1 MIEVKQLTKWFGPT
15 AALRGVSFEVPAGE
29 VVGLLGP
36 NGAGKTTTLRILTGY
51 LPATTGTALVGGK
64 DVMTESE
71 ATRAQIGYLPE
82 STPLYGEMRSREYL
96 HFIGRLFGMRRGDRK
111 RRIEELT
118 EWCGLERIIGRAIG
132 GLSKGNRQRVGLAQ
146 ALMHDPPVLVLDEP
160 TSGLDPVQVRA
171 FRNLIE
177 RLKGKHTIVLSSHIL
192 PEVEKAAD
200 RVVMVDRGVVV
211 AVGTPGDLRERAS
224 RGAALVVEAKG
235 RASRVRQVLEGVKGV
250 ERVELLTGEGTA
262 GGAAQKASPSAGLG
276 DGEGGVGWVRVLVQP
291 KGKSDVREGV
301 SSALGESG
309 IAVRELSR
317 EGSVLERVFSE
328 AIEGEPAA
336 WEREEVVA

>member
-64 DVMTESE
+64 DVMTDSE

-96 HFIGRLFGMRRGDRK
+96 HFIGRLFGMNRPTRK
-111 RRIEELT
+111 KRIEELT
-118 EWCGLERIIGRAIG
+118 EWCGLERIIGRTIG

-177 RLKGKHTIVLSSHIL
+177 RLRGAGEGRHTIVLSSHIL

-250 ERVELLTGEGTA
+250 EKTEEL
-262 GGAAQKASPSAGLG
+262 GADSG
-276 DGEGGVGWVRVLVQP
+276 DGGWVRVLVQP
-291 KGKSDVREGV
+291 KGKADVREGV
-301 SSALGESG
+301 SAALGESG

-328 AIEGEPAA
+328 AIAGESVA
-336 WEREEVVA
+336 WEREGVAG

>member
-15 AALRGVSFEVPAGE
+15 AALRGVSFEVPEGE

-71 ATRAQIGYLPE
+71 ATRGMIGYLPE

-96 HFIGRLFGMRRGDRK
+96 HFIGRLFGMNRPTRK
-111 RRIEELT
+111 KRIEELT
-118 EWCGLERIIGRAIG
+118 EWCGLERIIGRTIG

-177 RLKGKHTIVLSSHIL
+177 RLRGRHTIVLSSHIL

-235 RASRVRQVLEGVKGV
+235 RGSRVRQVLEGVKGV
-250 ERVELLTGEGTA
+250 EKVELLSSGEGDE
-262 GGAAQKASPSAGLG
+262 KE
-276 DGEGGVGWVRVLVQP
+276 GEGWNRLIVQP
-291 KGKSDVREGV
+291 KGKADVREGV
-301 SSALGESG
+301 SAALGESG

-317 EGSVLERVFSE
+317 EGSVLERVFTD
-328 AIEGEPAA
+328 AIAGDGVA
-336 WEREEVVA
+336 WEREGVTV